1 MSSSGFASAEQPST
15 SFALPFK
22 LFLFNVEQKI
32 DFFPIAREKN
42 FKVFVVVVKGARKE
56 SCSPTP
62 TGRR

>member
-1 MSSSGFASAEQPST
+1 MWIG
-15 SFALPFK
+15 
-22 LFLFNVEQKI
+22 VENR
-32 DFFPIAREKN
+32 FFPIAREKN